1 MKVLMLA
8 DGRSVHSARYLAEMR
23 NSGVEISLASLEPGE
38 SVDKSLKRKCGI
50 NFLDYLL
57 CAGEISRL
65 AKAFKP
71 DIINPHFASGYGF
84 STAFAGLHREYP
96 VLLHCLG
103 SDILISPTK
112 SALHRARVRYAL
124 KQSDHILVDSAFLG
138 EQVRKLDYRGDFAI
152 IPWGLEDEYFS
163 LFENKIA
170 GKPFD
175 SAPLKIIVPRP
186 HNKIYNNRFIIES
199 LAGILKEGNLII
211 TFPDWGDE
219 VSIFRKE
226 VERLGIGEA
235 VRFYGRLSRKEFIP
249 YYASFDIYLSASLSD
264 SSPASLL
271 EAMGIGLFPIA
282 ADIPGVRE
290 WVGETNGALFDP
302 GDPASLQGAVE
313 KLLNDSYPVEKILE
327 SNHRMA
333 MSKARFSENIATTI
347 KVMERIIDRRAG

>member
-1 MKVLMLA
+1 MKLLMLA
-8 DGRSVHSARYLAEMR
+8 DGRSVHSARYLAEMKR
-23 NSGVEISLASLEPGE
+23 NGVEITMASLEPGE
-38 SVDKSLKRKCGI
+38 PVDKNLKRISGI

-65 AKAFKP
+65 AKVLKP

-84 STAFAGLHREYP
+84 STAFAGLHSRFP
-96 VLLHCLG
+96 VILHCLG

-124 KQSDHILVDSAFLG
+124 KQSDHIIVDSAYLG
-138 EQVRKLDYRGDFAI
+138 EQVRGLGYREDIAI
-152 IPWGLEDEYFS
+152 IPWGLEDEYFL
-163 LFENKIA
+163 LFEKKIA
-170 GKPFD
+170 DKPFD
-175 SAPLKIIVPRP
+175 STPLKIIVPRP

-199 LAGILKEGNLII
+199 LAGILKKGNLII

-219 VSIFRKE
+219 VSIFRE
-226 VERLGIGEA
+226 AVERLGIGEA

-271 EAMGIGLFPIA
+271 EAMGIGLFPIV

-290 WVGETNGALFDP
+290 WVGKTNGVLFDP
-302 GDPASLQGAVE
+302 RDPASLQGAVE

-333 MSKARFSENIATTI
+333 ASKARFSDNIAATI
-347 KVMERIIDRRAG
+347 KVMERIIARRAG